1 MKIKI
6 KYHKQTLTEI
16 TKIKEGDWL
25 DLRASETIT
34 LQPFEFKLIPLG
46 ISVELPEG
54 YEAHI
59 APRSSTYKNF
69 KIIQPNG
76 IGIID
81 NKYNGDNDIWL
92 MPALNVSD
100 KPTTIYFND
109 RICQFRVV
117 KKQPEFDIQKVDT
130 LNNPDRGGI
139 GSTGIK

>member
-1 MKIKI
+1 MRIKI

-25 DLRASETIT
+25 DLRASETVT

-69 KIIQPNG
+69 RIIQPNG

-92 MPALNVSD
+92 MPALNISD

-109 RICQFRVV
+109 RICQFRIV
-117 KKQPEFDIQKVDT
+117 KKQPEFDIYRVGT